1 MAGLMFYRM
10 IGLDDKVRP
19 LYKKL
24 DKKMFYDFA
33 DLNKKE
39 KNFITKYIERIELTY
54 LLTPSM
60 INIQPFIN
68 EEYHYEGVMFITIQ
82 LREEAKD
89 NHLPVIGEI
98 IQGAL
103 PNPVVIVFEKQDHIQ
118 VGTCLKRLNK
128 VDSSQVVLEQFH
140 YTPWMD
146 LDNHDET
153 VEQFIKAIHVTNIS
167 FYNFFEF
174 YKEIDLAVQAFQNT
188 AITGQFHVIK
198 DEEQHEKQQQFIQQI
213 TELENE
219 ITKWKNKMKKET
231 QFNRKVEYNI
241 KIQQLIKQIEQMKQQ
256 LL

>member
-54 LLTPSM
+54 LLTPST
-60 INIQPFIN
+60 INIQPFVN
-68 EEYHYEGVMFITIQ
+68 EEFHYEGVMFITIR
-82 LREEAKD
+82 LREESKD

-98 IQGAL
+98 IQGSL

-146 LDNHDET
+146 LDSHNEIAS
-153 VEQFIKAIHVTNIS
+153 QFIQTIHVTNIP

-174 YKEIDLAVQAFQNT
+174 YKEIDLAVQAFQHT
-188 AITGQFHVIK
+188 AITGQFYVIK
-198 DEEQHEKQQQFIQQI
+198 DEEQYVKQQELIQRI
-213 TELENE
+213 AELKNE

-241 KIQQLIKQIEQMKQQ
+241 KIQQLIKQIEHLKQQ

>member
-10 IGLDDKVRP
+10 IGLDNKVRP

-39 KNFITKYIERIELTY
+39 KDYITKYIERIELTY
-54 LLTPSM
+54 LLTPTT

-68 EEYHYEGVMFITIQ
+68 EEFHYEGVMFITIR

-98 IQGAL
+98 IQGSL
-103 PNPVVIVFEKQDHIQ
+103 PNPVVIVFEKLDHIQ

-128 VDSSQVVLEQFH
+128 VNSSQVVLEQFH